1 MTMLR
6 IRRVVVGFA
15 LMVSGVLLS
24 VPAFADQ
31 QPQSTNY
38 RFDESS
44 IGTGGLFDSSS
55 TNYQSTVGAGDLSVG
70 SASSTN
76 FQTEAGSRTTHDPVL
91 KFAVTDPSANFTDF
105 SPSITS
111 TATTTFEVTNYTSW
125 GYAVQLIGDSPT
137 NGSHVIHG
145 LTSAQASIPGTEQFG
160 VNVVANTSPI
170 SFGAN
175 PDNGTSPNNFGHG
188 EAATNY
194 DIPNEF
200 RFVSGETIAQ
210 APKSS
215 GKTIYTV
222 SYIINVEALKTK
234 EKNNGKQTPVVT
246 GTY

>member
-1 MTMLR
+1 MTMRR
-6 IRRVVVGFA
+6 IRRVVAGIA
-15 LMVSGVLLS
+15 LLASVVLLG
-24 VPAFADQ
+24 VPVFADP

-44 IGTGGLFDSSS
+44 IGTGGLFDASSA
-55 TNYQSTVGAGDLSVG
+55 NYQSTVGAGDLAVG

-76 FQTEAGSRTTHDPVL
+76 FQTEAGSRTSHDPVL
-91 KFAVTDPSANFTDF
+91 KFAVTDSSASFTDF
-105 SPSITS
+105 SPSTTS

-145 LTSAQASIPGTEQFG
+145 LTSSQASIPGTEQFG

-175 PDNGTSPNNFGHG
+175 PDNGTSPNDFGHG

-194 DIPNEF
+194 DVPNQF

-215 GKTIYTV
+215 GKTTYTA
-222 SYIINVEALKTK
+222 SYIINVEALTPGGQYT
-234 EKNNGKQTPVVT
+234 GKQTLVVT